1 MLINY
6 SRPTYGLSQNQFNY
20 EKISTTI
27 WQKDAMQSA
36 SYGNQFALK
45 ATAHDDIAAV

>member
-1 MLINY
+1 MACLKTNY
-6 SRPTYGLSQNQFNY
+6 NY